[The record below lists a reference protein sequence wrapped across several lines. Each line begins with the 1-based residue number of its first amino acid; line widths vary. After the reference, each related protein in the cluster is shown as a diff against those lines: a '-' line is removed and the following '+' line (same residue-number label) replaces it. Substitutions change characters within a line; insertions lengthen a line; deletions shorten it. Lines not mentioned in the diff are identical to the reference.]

1 LNKMSLVVSVPREPI
16 NKWEGGHE
24 VDVPSQCGCDGGEPA
39 DAKVMANDTWCP
51 GVARRS
57 VNMADPRGGG
67 GSWHYRKS
75 GDFRWLEAAENKE
88 ETIKHKLFS
97 AVMGCFRR

>member
-24 VDVPSQCGCDGGEPA
+24 VDVPSQCRCDGGEPA

-57 VNMADPRGGG
+57 VNMADPRGGAGTIGNRVIFG
-67 GSWHYRKS
+67 G
-75 GDFRWLEAAENKE
+75 
-88 ETIKHKLFS
+88 
-97 AVMGCFRR
+97 